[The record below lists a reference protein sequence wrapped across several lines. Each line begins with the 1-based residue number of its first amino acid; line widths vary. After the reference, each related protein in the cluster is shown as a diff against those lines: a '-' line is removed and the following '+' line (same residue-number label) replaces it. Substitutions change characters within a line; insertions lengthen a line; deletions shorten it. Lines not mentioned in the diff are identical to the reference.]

1 MILARV
7 CSEFQIMID
16 NEIII
21 NICRVSTRYIVKM
34 VEKEHMSRYLL
45 IYRWIVQTL
54 THLIEVNEYEQ

>member
-21 NICRVSTRYIVKM
+21 NICRVYTRYIVTM

-45 IYRWIVQTL
+45 IYRRIVQTL
-54 THLIEVNEYEQ
+54 THLIE

>member
-21 NICRVSTRYIVKM
+21 NICRVYTRYIVKM

-45 IYRWIVQTL
+45 IYRRIVQTL
-54 THLIEVNEYEQ
+54 THLIE